1 MKRSRRLCSILN
13 TWSTRKRAVSFNLL
27 NSFFLALDINIL
39 DLWDFFVSARLFW
52 ITVQRTWILLH
63 WTIWCDGTDT
73 TLWPFSLFYFTQKY
87 EKRQFILLHYLFK
100 TFFITIAIKEELKT
114 FTASLIMTV
123 HVFGWKRFQNR
134 VFWIIK

>member
-1 MKRSRRLCSILN
+1 MSN
-13 TWSTRKRAVSFNLL
+13 TWSTRKHAVSFNLL

-39 DLWDFFVSARLFW
+39 DLWDFFVSALSK
-52 ITVQRTWILLH
+52 IILDH
-63 WTIWCDGTDT
+63 CT
-73 TLWPFSLFYFTQKY
+73 TYLDPTSLNNLMRRYWYNLMWPFSLFYFTQKY

-134 VFWIIK
+134 VF